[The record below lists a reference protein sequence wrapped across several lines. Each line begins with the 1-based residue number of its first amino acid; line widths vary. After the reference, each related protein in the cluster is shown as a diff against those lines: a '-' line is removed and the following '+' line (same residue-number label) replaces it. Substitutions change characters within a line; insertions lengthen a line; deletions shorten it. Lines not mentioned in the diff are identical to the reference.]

1 MSPVRLIWGA
11 SAAVTGTLFSQQP
24 VVWWI
29 AGYPFPAGPMVVCIC
44 AVIITRVVIGLQA
57 KGKAQWALDLS
68 ITALCLLIT
77 VLWVQAHQLD
87 MLAAGITGIGI
98 AAIGASIIGMAKGF
112 VAGRIKAAMQAFGET
127 LIGGGDKGPPAQR

>member
-1 MSPVRLIWGA
+1 MSALRLIWGA
-11 SAAVTGTLFSQQP
+11 SAVVTGTVFSREP

-29 AGYPFPAGPMVVCIC
+29 AGYPFAAGPVVVCIS

-57 KGKAQWALDLS
+57 KGRAQWALDVA

-77 VLWVQAHQLD
+77 ILCVQAHQLD

-98 AAIGASIIGMAKGF
+98 AAIGASIIGMVKGF
-112 VAGRIKAAMQAFGET
+112 VAGRIKAAMRAFGEA
-127 LIGGGDKGPPAQR
+127 LVGGEQSPPER

>member
-1 MSPVRLIWGA
+1 MPALRLIWGA
-11 SAAVTGTLFSQQP
+11 SAAVTGTVFSREP

-57 KGKAQWALDLS
+57 KGKAQWALDGS

-77 VLWVQAHQLD
+77 VLWVQAHKLD
-87 MLAAGITGIGI
+87 LLAAGITGIGI
-98 AAIGASIIGMAKGF
+98 AAVGAGIIGMAKG
-112 VAGRIKAAMQAFGET
+112 VVLNRIKEAGRAAGEILFGIT
-127 LIGGGDKGPPAQR
+127 PRR